1 MANIVALSIQ
11 RLKAKHSL
19 INMHIYLSETLKIIL
34 IIVTAVA
41 IVLIVGCLLYFPLK
55 RRWMMKHYGEAYYRT
70 VKNIAHDEDYYL
82 INKFVY
88 HTGDKKRAMIDHIIF
103 ADKYIYLISSYYF
116 DGDITGDKG
125 DQSLILYPKN
135 GKKIYIKNPLVQSK
149 YLLDQLN
156 YSTDL
161 DKSLFIC
168 VALINDSVNLTL
180 NGDGKQFYII
190 QNKKLKALIKAIES
204 RDIDPMDDELLK
216 KCVDAFSVNNRRID

>member
-1 MANIVALSIQ
+1 
-11 RLKAKHSL
+11 
-19 INMHIYLSETLKIIL
+19 MHIYLSESLKLIL

-41 IVLIVGCLLYFPLK
+41 IVLIVGALLYFPL
-55 RRWMMKHYGEAYYRT
+55 RRKWMMKHYKEANYRSIRKI
-70 VKNIAHDEDYYL
+70 VQNEDYYL
-82 INKFVY
+82 INKYVFL
-88 HTGDKKRAMIDHIIF
+88 TGDKKKAIIDHIIF
-103 ADKYIYLISSYYF
+103 AEKYIYLISSYYM

-149 YLLDQLN
+149 LLLDQLN
-156 YSTDL
+156 FSTDL

-168 VALINDSVNLTL
+168 VALVNDSVNLTL

-190 QNKKLKALIKAIES
+190 QNKKLKPLIKAIES

-216 KCVDAFSVNNRRID
+216 KCVDAFSVNNRRKD